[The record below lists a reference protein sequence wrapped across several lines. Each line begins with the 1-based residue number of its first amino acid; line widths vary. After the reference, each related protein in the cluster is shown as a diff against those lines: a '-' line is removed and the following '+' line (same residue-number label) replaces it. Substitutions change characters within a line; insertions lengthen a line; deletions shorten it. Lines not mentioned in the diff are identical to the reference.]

1 MAFRTRVNLLP
12 RALHGAALR
21 IDMQNLAPQ
30 PPNGWP
36 GREDASQIL
45 PAADGILFFARAVG
59 RRRAKVPADWRL

>member
-1 MAFRTRVNLLP
+1 
-12 RALHGAALR
+12 
-21 IDMQNLAPQ
+21 MQNLAPQ